1 MRISDWSSDVCS
13 SDLKGERAAF
23 TDGSVTVPFNLR
35 ETVKRSKH
43 APTPEALA
51 KEEKERKRRDRRWA
65 RNDWDYVPS
74 FSTFRHWLEWDYAQ
88 RSEER
93 SVGNECVRT
102 CRYRWQP
109 DN

>member
-43 APTPEALA
+43 EPTPEELA

-74 FSTFRHWLEWDYAQ
+74 FSSFRHWPEWDYAPTGKVSFEIG
-88 RSEER
+88 RASCRE
-93 SVGNECVRT
+93 SVCQYV
-102 CRYRWQP
+102 
-109 DN
+109 